1 MTKEQLTA
9 KIDDLMKQGR
19 QMEVNIHMI
28 NGAIQAYQ
36 NLIAELEKQDAP
48 QEIDQPQSV

>member
-1 MTKEQLTA
+1 MTKDQLTA
-9 KIDDLMKQGR
+9 KIEDLMKQGR
-19 QMEVNIHMI
+19 QMEANIHMI

-48 QEIDQPQSV
+48 EEVSE

>member
-9 KIDDLMKQGR
+9 KIEDLVKQGR

-36 NLIAELEKQDAP
+36 NLIDELEKQDAP
-48 QEIDQPQSV
+48 QEIDKPEGV

>member
-1 MTKEQLTA
+1 MTSMTKEQLIA

-48 QEIDQPQSV
+48 QEVSE

>member
-1 MTKEQLTA
+1 MTKDQLTA
-9 KIDDLMKQGR
+9 KIEDLMKQGR
-19 QMEVNIHMI
+19 QMEANIHMI

-48 QEIDQPQSV
+48 EEISEQESV

>member
-1 MTKEQLTA
+1 MTKDQLTA
-9 KIDDLMKQGR
+9 KIEDLMKQGR
-19 QMEVNIHMI
+19 QMEANIHMI

-48 QEIDQPQSV
+48 QKISEQESV